1 MRFTQ
6 ASIKYNIPKGTLY
19 DNILGKSNRME
30 VLAKSGLKNFDE
42 NAVLEFCCDLSA
54 SPYNRRTRKPL
65 SEILQFVYR
74 LENCNHQVFDENG
87 RFAYRWWWA
96 FCKKYSIVSLHYD
109 NNANIKMTERNWFSR
124 FRLTSHHLDEPFHFN
139 MNISFDYFISLSCLV
154 LWCFMHCLF
163 FIFGL
168 VFFLSCWKMYENIFD
183 RKLYCVKLNFMSIV
197 LKTKILYCNYSFN
210 KIEFKNIQYNIEFIY
225 LLFLSCNHNNT

>member
-1 MRFTQ
+1 MLIKSIKILNKIRLGSETSSTKLKAPSWTADQLREAIESVVTQKMRFTQ
-6 ASIKYNIPKGTLY
+6 ASMKYNIPKGTLY

-30 VLAKSGLKNFDE
+30 VLAKSGLNAHDE
-42 NAVLEFCCDLSA
+42 NTILEFCCDLSA

-109 NNANIKMTERNWFSR
+109 NNANIKMTERN
-124 FRLTSHHLDEPFHFN
+124 
-139 MNISFDYFISLSCLV
+139 
-154 LWCFMHCLF
+154 
-163 FIFGL
+163 
-168 VFFLSCWKMYENIFD
+168 
-183 RKLYCVKLNFMSIV
+183 
-197 LKTKILYCNYSFN
+197 
-210 KIEFKNIQYNIEFIY
+210 
-225 LLFLSCNHNNT
+225 